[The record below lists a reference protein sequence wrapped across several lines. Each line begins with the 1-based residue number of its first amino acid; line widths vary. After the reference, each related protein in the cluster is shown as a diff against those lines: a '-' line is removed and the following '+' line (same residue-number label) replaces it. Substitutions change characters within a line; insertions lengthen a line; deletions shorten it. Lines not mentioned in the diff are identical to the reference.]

1 MGAPRRRR
9 GTSSRRCSC
18 ASCTRPA
25 GLWRRRRSRRMGRL
39 VRSPPTTT
47 SRATPRTLSPYPN
60 RRAKGLRISTRQVPT
75 NESNKFLTYGGNG
88 VRHMGKRGCV
98 GELKKKEKI
107 ITSDR
112 ILICHIGAQ
121 RVDLH
126 DPPAFV
132 DPHECGAPQRPPT
145 HALDQPLTALEPRL
159 H

>member
-1 MGAPRRRR
+1 
-9 GTSSRRCSC
+9 
-18 ASCTRPA
+18 
-25 GLWRRRRSRRMGRL
+25 
-39 VRSPPTTT
+39 
-47 SRATPRTLSPYPN
+47 
-60 RRAKGLRISTRQVPT
+60 
-75 NESNKFLTYGGNG
+75 

-98 GELKKKEKI
+98 GELKKRKKI

-159 H
+159 HLLQHARPLVHTRVLAPRRMCQDGKETLSRLESREAKHPVRNTSTKRCGIRMRGWGRHLLYMYLHVGKYGNV